1 MKKYR
6 LIALFL
12 TLLFLTGCTFPPVL
26 ARLPDYESG
35 EMHSCSGGQ
44 DSTDYGK
51 YVFSEVTAWQ
61 LQFSGYFQEVTEAD
75 LDLLRQYVADFE
87 QWAEIC
93 SCDSCCCDL
102 SECYD
107 FSAELLEAG
116 DFFGLERTEPRGN
129 FLGDYTIHYFDMDT
143 QTLYYLRCNI

>member
-1 MKKYR
+1 MKKCR
-6 LIALFL
+6 LAFLFL
-12 TLLFLTGCTFPPVL
+12 ALLFLTGCSFPPVL

-35 EMHSCSGGQ
+35 ALHSCSGGQ

-61 LQFSGYFQEVTEAD
+61 LQCSGYFQQVTEAD
-75 LDLLRQYVADFE
+75 LALLRQYVADFE
-87 QWAEIC
+87 QWVEIC
-93 SCDSCCCDL
+93 SCERCDRAL

-107 FSAELLEAG
+107 FSAELLEPG
-116 DFFGLERTEPRGN
+116 DYFGLERAEPKGN

-143 QTLYYLRCNI
+143 QTLYYLRSNI